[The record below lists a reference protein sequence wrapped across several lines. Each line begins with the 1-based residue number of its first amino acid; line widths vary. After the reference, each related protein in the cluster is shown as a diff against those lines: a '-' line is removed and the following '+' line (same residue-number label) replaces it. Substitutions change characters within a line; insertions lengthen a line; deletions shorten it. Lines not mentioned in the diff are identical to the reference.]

1 MSPPLVLP
9 PEEPE
14 AGPWSA
20 VRIEDVAALLLEGLE
35 HAPGRPWIVAVDGR
49 GGAGKSTLAQL
60 LLPHLAPAAVVHT
73 DDVAWHEPFF
83 GWGHLLAHDILE
95 PLHQG
100 LAVSF
105 RPPAWPAHGRQGTI
119 EIPAG
124 LRAVIIEGTGADQ
137 RRFAEQIDRRI
148 WVQADHQLAEER
160 GIVRDVAHG
169 TNGDA
174 GQSRRFWHEWMAH
187 ELPYFVQE
195 RPWSRADLI
204 VAGTPVLSLGEN
216 ELACAPGPRRTSPS
230 YP

>member
-230 YP
+230 YH

>member
-95 PLHQG
+95 PLRQG